1 MAKLPSTIYRK
12 IQEEQRRQYMSGQ
25 SDGSISIG
33 YAYEIFEECG
43 YKRSTANKW
52 LLNWAVCMLLKFE
65 IGKEGEYRIRTGHF
79 EGTPRDMLC
88 GGTVWLNVKE
98 VKVRESCAAI
108 L

>member
-1 MAKLPSTIYRK
+1 
-12 IQEEQRRQYMSGQ
+12 MSGET
-25 SDGSISIG
+25 DGSISIFC
-33 YAYEIFEECG
+33 AYQIFEECG

-65 IGKEGEYRIRTGHF
+65 IDKDGNYRIRTGQF
-79 EGTPRDMLC
+79 EGSPRDMLC
-88 GGTVWLNVKE
+88 GGTVWLPVKE